1 MCIKIDYMKRKGQYK
16 AVYEWSSY
24 NPRGII
30 HMFNSSVVQHAVQ
43 VEKPIF
49 LYLKSG
55 IPFSYIYCHK
65 LFSTL
70 FLLVKI
76 LF

>member
-1 MCIKIDYMKRKGQYK
+1 MKRKGQYK

-30 HMFNSSVVQHAVQ
+30 HMYYSSVVQHAVQ

-55 IPFSYIYCHK
+55 IPFS
-65 LFSTL
+65 
-70 FLLVKI
+70 
-76 LF
+76 